1 MLALLLADLR
11 YTLRLG
17 RKSPGFFV
25 SVILLFGL
33 SIGLNCAIF
42 SLLDALLLRHLPV
55 SRPNELVRLA
65 QVAAPLGARSFFR
78 YTAYRDIAERAKS
91 FTTVFA
97 YSEDTV
103 AMHDSTGV
111 RNISCQIVSG
121 SFFTALGVGPLYG
134 RTLTVADEVHAS
146 DSLPAVLDYSFWNR
160 NFAGDS
166 GAVGKQFI
174 LQSRVF
180 AIVGVMPRGF

>member
-1 MLALLLADLR
+1 
-11 YTLRLG
+11 
-17 RKSPGFFV
+17 
-25 SVILLFGL
+25 
-33 SIGLNCAIF
+33 
-42 SLLDALLLRHLPV
+42 
-55 SRPNELVRLA
+55 
-65 QVAAPLGARSFFR
+65 
-78 YTAYRDIAERAKS
+78 

-134 RTLTVADEVHAS
+134 RTLTVADEVRAS
-146 DSLPAVLDYSFWNR
+146 DALPAVLDYSFWNR

-180 AIVGVMPRGF
+180 AIVGVMPRGFHGVQVESGPDVYIPLIAAERLFNDPDRNSYRKLGYTLLARVRLGVTLAAARAEAE